1 MVRGA
6 APTLPKGPAR
16 VGPWHSGCSNDCCQD
31 GPCRG
36 AAEEM
41 PLPLP
46 RNHSSSLPPP
56 TQQRKTKTK
65 KPAAPMWAPSSAGD
79 LLPPDAAYPERPG
92 PPKHLDRG
100 MLRRLRQASD
110 SAELMRLFAQAD
122 PQLVQYFRDGGT
134 VGSDSDP
141 ESPGRADPSM
151 LDAQVGSGMDTTLD
165 GI

>member
-1 MVRGA
+1 MSCPPSC
-6 APTLPKGPAR
+6 APDR
-16 VGPWHSGCSNDCCQD
+16 Y
-31 GPCRG
+31 
-36 AAEEM
+36 
-41 PLPLP
+41 
-46 RNHSSSLPPP
+46 SLN
-56 TQQRKTKTK
+56 
-65 KPAAPMWAPSSAGD
+65 MWAPSSAGD

-100 MLRRLRQASD
+100 MLRRLRQASG

>member
-1 MVRGA
+1 MPGGCGGNA
-6 APTLPKGPAR
+6 APLAPQPLLLPAASKA
-16 VGPWHSGCSNDCCQD
+16 
-31 GPCRG
+31 
-36 AAEEM
+36 AAEDEDEDKEAGGAHVGA
-41 PLPLP
+41 LVGG
-46 RNHSSSLPPP
+46 RPPAS
-56 TQQRKTKTK
+56 RR
-65 KPAAPMWAPSSAGD
+65 WV
-79 LLPPDAAYPERPG
+79 YPERPG
-92 PPKHLDRG
+92 PPEHLDRG
-100 MLRRLRQASD
+100 MLRRLRQASG